1 MDTPPTWLVVH
12 KLRNKFYGG
21 IRKWAFYT
29 TQCNH
34 VVARQS
40 LARFQ
45 QDLIFPF
52 QSNTINR
59 IRNVYGWYF
68 VRLIDVVSHKNKRGN
83 LNMRRQSVIAI
94 KTEEKKYKCTYT
106 FTFNISL
113 VSSSICSCGSFP
125 KLSKVDK
132 MALIL
137 AIMTWNTFFS
147 INVLFWEE
155 MEFTSYLIKN
165 LHLKKGLQMLTKCCK
180 KNKHNIYEKFHH

>member
-147 INVLFWEE
+147 IN
-155 MEFTSYLIKN
+155 
-165 LHLKKGLQMLTKCCK
+165 
-180 KNKHNIYEKFHH
+180 